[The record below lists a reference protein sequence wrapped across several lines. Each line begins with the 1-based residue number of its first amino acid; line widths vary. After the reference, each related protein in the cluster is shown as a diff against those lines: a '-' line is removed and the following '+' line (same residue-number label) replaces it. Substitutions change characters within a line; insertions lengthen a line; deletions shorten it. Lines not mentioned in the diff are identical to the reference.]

1 MYYVNNIPIYNN
13 GITYREIYSD
23 ETNVSNGKYDVQE
36 INNTFSEELYKVNV
50 NIVDL
55 SDNITYLRVLASIY
69 NDDKYFFEKLNT
81 ILIKIQD
88 TNTIILANKNENN
101 INSCLYEF
109 SLYLKKFGFNGYYL
123 PNTIDVAQRFIKSHI
138 YLIK

>member
-69 NDDKYFFEKLNT
+69 NDDKYFFEKLDSN
-81 ILIKIQD
+81 LIK
-88 TNTIILANKNENN
+88 NN
-101 INSCLYEF
+101 IMD
-109 SLYLKKFGFNGYYL
+109 
-123 PNTIDVAQRFIKSHI
+123 II
-138 YLIK
+138 YLILLMLHKDLLKAIFI